1 VKYTFAF
8 ILLAAGALH
17 AQSIQLI
24 QNASAREGLSLNGAW
39 QTIVDPYE
47 SGYYDYRYKPQ
58 KDGGYAANK
67 KPKDKSDLV
76 EYDFDT
82 AGRLQVPG
90 DWNTQR
96 PELLFYEGSIWYK
109 RDFDYARKP
118 GRRYFVWFG
127 AANYDAM
134 VWMNGT
140 KLGEH
145 VGGFSPFQF
154 EVTNLLRDRGN
165 FLVVKVDDQRH
176 MDAIP
181 TVMTDWWNYGGLT
194 RSVKLL
200 DVPETFVED
209 YSVQLQKGSQ
219 THVAAWV
226 RLNGPARR
234 QKVTIRIPE
243 AGIEQSVDADENG
256 YAALGFDARLSLW
269 SPENPKLYEVI
280 VGAGDSRVE
289 DRIGFRSITTSGRTL
304 LLNGKPLK
312 LRGVSIHA
320 EAPFRAG
327 RVYNEADAR
336 TLLEWAKEV
345 DCNFVR
351 LPHYPHDEVMTR
363 LADEMGLLVWS
374 EIPVYWTIQWEN
386 PATLQNANRQL
397 EEMIS
402 RDKNRASV
410 ILWSMANETPRGDA
424 RLKFISGLARRARE
438 LDPTRLI
445 TAALETHYTD
455 PHTIAVDDPLG
466 EYLDVV
472 SCNEYI
478 GWYDG
483 LPEKIDGIQ
492 WTTNYQ
498 KPFVISEFGADAQAG
513 RQGDDL
519 TRFTEEY
526 QANVYRR
533 QVAMFRRIPFLTG
546 TIAWVLVDFRSPR
559 RPLAGIQDFYNR
571 KGLFSDRGEPK
582 PALYI
587 LRDYYRS
594 LHSSNGQ

>member
-1 VKYTFAF
+1 MKYTFAF